1 VLDWKYTKTKVKKRR
16 KKNDLRRYRIPKNR
30 PQTRIRV
37 ANGKMRFQG
46 AGSDDNMLFVG
57 V

>member
-46 AGSDDNMLFVG
+46 GRQR
-57 V
+57 